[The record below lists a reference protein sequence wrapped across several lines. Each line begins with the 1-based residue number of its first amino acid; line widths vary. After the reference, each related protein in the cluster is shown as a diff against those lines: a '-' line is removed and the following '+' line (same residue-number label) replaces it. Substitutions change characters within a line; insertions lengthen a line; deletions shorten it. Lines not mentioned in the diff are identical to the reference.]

1 MLSPQELSDR
11 FEIQD
16 LVFHYSDC
24 IDQRNFD
31 ALVDVFAEDAHIDYS
46 VFGGAVG
53 NPAEIIAFLKQALA
67 AFNTY
72 QHLNAN
78 VQIRVDGDTAT
89 GRVMCFNPQDLKL
102 GKGKSQLFMLGL
114 WYRDKYIRTEKGWRI
129 QERVE
134 EKSWTFNLP
143 DFINF
148 DKPTL

>member
-1 MLSPQELSDR
+1 MLSPQEMSDR

-16 LVFHYSDC
+16 LVYHYSHC

-31 ALVDVFAEDAHIDYS
+31 ALVDVFSEDAHIDYS

-53 NPAEIIAFLKQALA
+53 NPTDIIAFLKQALA
-67 AFNTY
+67 AFKTY

-78 VQIRVDGDTAT
+78 VQIQLDGDTAT

-102 GKGKSQLFMLGL
+102 GKGQSQLFMLGL
-114 WYRDKYIRTEKGWRI
+114 WYRDKYIRTPKGWRI

-134 EKSWTFNLP
+134 EKSWAFNLP

-148 DKPTL
+148 EQPPT